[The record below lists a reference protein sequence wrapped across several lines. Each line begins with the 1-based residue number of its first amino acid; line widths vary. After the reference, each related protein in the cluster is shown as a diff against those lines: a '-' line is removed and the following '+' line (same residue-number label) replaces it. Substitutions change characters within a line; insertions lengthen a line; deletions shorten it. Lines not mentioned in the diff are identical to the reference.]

1 MAIRFSARA
10 RLAHCED
17 SRWVDDYPED
27 LAEIHMR
34 FAGEVIANM
43 KAEVLVI
50 VETPAEIT
58 LMTVYT
64 RCDCGDMKK
73 DHLIQTAW

>member
-1 MAIRFSARA
+1 M
-10 RLAHCED
+10 AHCED

-27 LAEIHMR
+27 LAEIHKR
-34 FAGEVIANM
+34 FAGEVMASM

-58 LMTVYT
+58 LTVHT
-64 RCDCGDMKK
+64 RCYCGDMKK